1 MSYKILL
8 RYYRSIIIAIIIL
21 ILTTIPGSELRPIV
35 IFPMPYLDKAAHF
48 FVFMILSIFLFA
60 DIKRNNKQ
68 LSHTKVML
76 LVFLISLSYGAFIE
90 LTQLFIVIN
99 RSAEIYD
106 LVANTLGIIVGCF
119 LQIQFRII
127 RY

>member
-1 MSYKILL
+1 MSYKIIL
-8 RYYRSIIIAIIIL
+8 RYYRSVIIAIIIL
-21 ILTTIPGSELRPIV
+21 ILTTIPGNDLKPIV
-35 IFPMPYLDKAAHF
+35 IFPIPHLDKAAHF

-68 LSHTKVML
+68 FSNTKVML
-76 LVFLISLSYGAFIE
+76 LVFLISLFYGVIIE

-106 LVANTLGIIVGCF
+106 LVANTLGIITGCL